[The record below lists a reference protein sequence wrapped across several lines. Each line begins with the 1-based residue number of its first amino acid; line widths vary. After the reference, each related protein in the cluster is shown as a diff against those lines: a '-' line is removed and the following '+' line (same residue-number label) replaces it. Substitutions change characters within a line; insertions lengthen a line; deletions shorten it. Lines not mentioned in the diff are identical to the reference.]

1 MKGGGWGEGVK
12 VFGGGGAISQG
23 WCDKGGAD
31 AYAADALIAVDK
43 ARACM
48 NKDRQVKGGDP
59 ALHANMLVIDAER
72 EALKA
77 KAG

>member
-1 MKGGGWGEGVK
+1 M
-12 VFGGGGAISQG
+12 
-23 WCDKGGAD
+23 
-31 AYAADALIAVDK
+31 IAVDK
-43 ARACM
+43 ARACIY
-48 NKDRQVKGGDP
+48 KYKAVKGGDP